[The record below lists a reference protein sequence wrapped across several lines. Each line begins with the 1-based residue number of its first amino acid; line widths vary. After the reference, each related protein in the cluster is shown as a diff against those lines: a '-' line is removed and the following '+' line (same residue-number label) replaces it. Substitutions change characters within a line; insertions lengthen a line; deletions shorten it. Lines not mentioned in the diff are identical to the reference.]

1 MAAWL
6 SSSESRTGGHR
17 TGEPLAGEPGPAIR
31 ELLVARLAQLQERAP
46 QTWKLLESD
55 APLRGQCQAV
65 LVGSDFVQ
73 RSLIQDDQ
81 LLATLARAGRLQRAT
96 GLPEYNAILEAVA
109 AECGVDEARYG
120 NALRALRRR
129 EMVRIAWR
137 DISGLSPLHATL
149 RETSWFA
156 EAVIASAT
164 RFSGNCLA
172 QRHGPLPRE
181 DSGLVVLG
189 MGKLGGNELNFS
201 SDVDLVFLFPEG
213 GETSGAAPLALEEFH
228 TRQGRMLIRL
238 LDAVTEDG
246 FVFRVDMRL
255 RPFGDSGPLVASFA
269 FFEDYLQAHGRDW
282 ERYAYIKARA
292 VAGAEV
298 FEAERQ
304 SVLRPFVYRRYL
316 DFGVFD
322 ALREMKGLISRDMAR
337 REMADNI
344 KLGPGG
350 IREIEFIVQAF
361 QLVRGGQDGGLR
373 EASLLT
379 VLPRLSGAKLLA
391 SEAVASLG
399 TAYDFLRLLENR
411 VQMLGDEQTHSLPAD
426 PLARER
432 IAASMGRASVA
443 ALEQEFMQH
452 RSVVTGCFAALFAD
466 AASSGNRTRPLDL
479 APLWETGMGGSGPDS
494 GAMQQ
499 QLAACCD
506 DVPAVIAQLNELRDA
521 GRIRRLDEPG
531 RRRLK
536 LLLELLLCEHGVGRN
551 PEAWRRMLTV
561 IEAIGQRSAYF
572 SLLVENRKARER
584 WVAICREG
592 DFLAAQLARN
602 PALLDELIDERW
614 VDSLPTRAELQE
626 ELTHRLSDIAPDD
639 TEREVE
645 ALCRFKQAAVF
656 RVALADLSG
665 RLPLMSVSDRLTE
678 IAELIVARTLDLA
691 WRQMVAQFGA
701 PCCLE
706 PGRIGADGARREV
719 RVAALGYGKLGG
731 FELGYASDL
740 DLVFLHDSSGEG
752 QETDRAEPVD
762 NQVFFLRFA
771 QRLIHLLTM
780 HSGAGRLYEVDVR
793 LRPSGKGGMLVTS
806 IDAFRRYQFEEAW
819 TWEHQALL
827 HARAVAGD
835 PGLMAQVE
843 SLRLDVLRNAVR
855 RGDLQE
861 RVAEM
866 RERMRRELTAAKPGE
881 FDLKQDRGGIADIEF
896 LAQYWALRWADE
908 YPPLVHFS
916 DTIRQLESVAS
927 AALVPQEQVDQL
939 VRAYQAYRSLAHRR
953 SLDGLSGCVGGEELA
968 AERAA
973 VASIWRVTMGQ
984 PV

>member
-1 MAAWL
+1 M
-6 SSSESRTGGHR
+6 SRSG
-17 TGEPLAGEPGPAIR
+17 
-31 ELLVARLAQLQERAP
+31 ELLDARLAQVQELAP
-46 QTWKLLESD
+46 QTWQRVAAD
-55 APLRGQCQAV
+55 ARLQAQCQAV
-65 LVGSDFVQ
+65 LLGSDFVQ

-81 LLATLARAGRLQRAT
+81 LLAALVDAARLQQPT
-96 GLPEYNAILEAVA
+96 GLPEYIALLDAVA
-109 AECGVDEARYG
+109 TQCGLDETRYA

-137 DISGLSPLHATL
+137 DISGMASLHATL
-149 RETSWFA
+149 RETSWLA
-156 EAVIASAT
+156 EAVIAGAT
-164 RFSGNCLA
+164 RFSEQCLV
-172 QRHGPLPRE
+172 QRHGALPAQN
-181 DSGLVVLG
+181 SGLVVLG
-189 MGKLGGNELNFS
+189 MGKLGGGELNFS

-213 GETSGAAPLALEEFH
+213 GMTTGAAPVELEEFY

-238 LDAVTEDG
+238 LDAVTDTG

-292 VAGAEV
+292 VSGAEA
-298 FEAERQ
+298 FAAERE

-322 ALREMKGLISRDMAR
+322 ALREMKGLISRDVAR

-361 QLVRGGQDGGLR
+361 QLVRGGQDGALR
-373 EASLLT
+373 APSLLT
-379 VLPRLSGAKLLA
+379 VLPRLSGAKLLPA
-391 SEAVASLG
+391 DAVAELG
-399 TAYDFLRLLENR
+399 AAYDFLRQLENR
-411 VQMLGDEQTHSLPAD
+411 TQMLGDQQTHTLPDDAQS
-426 PLARER
+426 RQR
-432 IAASMGRASVA
+432 IALSMGFATVPEM
-443 ALEQEFMQH
+443 EQEFARH
-452 RSVVTGCFAALFAD
+452 RAIVAGHFAGLFAD
-466 AASSGNRTRPLDL
+466 GDNNGRQARKLDL
-479 APLWETGMGGSGPDS
+479 AALWEPALGEAATGEAALDNGVMRQQLDALCDDAPKMIEQLVALRDS
-494 GAMQQ
+494 GRM
-499 QLAACCD
+499 
-506 DVPAVIAQLNELRDA
+506 
-521 GRIRRLDEPG
+521 RRMDEPG
-531 RRRLK
+531 RKRLK
-536 LLLELLLCEHGVGRN
+536 LLLELLIGEHGVGRH
-551 PEAWRRMLTV
+551 PETWRRLVTV

-584 WVAICREG
+584 WVAICSEG

-614 VDSLPTRAELQE
+614 LEALPSRAELQE
-626 ELTHRLSDIAPDD
+626 ELVHRLSDVAADD

-691 WRQMVAQFGA
+691 WRQMIDQFGA
-701 PCCLE
+701 PGCE
-706 PGRIGADGARREV
+706 VDGKRRKV

-740 DLVFLHDSSGEG
+740 DLVFLHDSTGEG
-752 QETDRAEPVD
+752 QETDRAAPVD

-793 LRPSGKGGMLVTS
+793 LRPSGKGGFLVTS
-806 IDAFRRYQFEEAW
+806 IEAFRRYQFEEAW

-827 HARAVAGD
+827 HARAVAGNA
-835 PGLMAQVE
+835 GLMTRIEAV
-843 SLRLDVLRNAVR
+843 RIDVLRNAVR
-855 RGDLQE
+855 RDDLRE

-866 RERMRRELTAAKPGE
+866 RERMRRELSAAQPGE

-896 LAQYWALRWADE
+896 LAQYWALRWAKE
-908 YPPLVHFS
+908 FPPLVHFS

-939 VRAYQAYRSLAHRR
+939 VQAYQMYRALSHRR
-953 SLDGLSGCVGGEELA
+953 SLEGLSG
-968 AERAA
+968 A
-973 VASIWRVTMGQ
+973 VAAGDLLAQRGAVTAIWSTWMSQ

>member
-1 MAAWL
+1 ML
-6 SSSESRTGGHR
+6 
-17 TGEPLAGEPGPAIR
+17 
-31 ELLVARLAQLQERAP
+31 
-46 QTWKLLESD
+46 
-55 APLRGQCQAV
+55 
-65 LVGSDFVQ
+65 
-73 RSLIQDDQ
+73 
-81 LLATLARAGRLQRAT
+81 
-96 GLPEYNAILEAVA
+96 
-109 AECGVDEARYG
+109 
-120 NALRALRRR
+120 
-129 EMVRIAWR
+129 RIAWR
-137 DISGLSPLHATL
+137 DISGLAPLHATL

-156 EAVIASAT
+156 EAVIAGAT
-164 RFSGNCLA
+164 RFSEACLV
-172 QRHGPLPRE
+172 QRHGALPGQ
-181 DSGLVVLG
+181 DAGLIVLG
-189 MGKLGGNELNFS
+189 MGKLGGGELNFS

-213 GETSGAAPLALEEFH
+213 GTTTVGVGTAGSNRGAAPLELEEFY

-238 LDAVTEDG
+238 LDAVTDVG

-292 VAGAEV
+292 VSGADV
-298 FEAERQ
+298 FAAERE

-322 ALREMKGLISRDMAR
+322 ALREMKGLISRDVAR

-361 QLVRGGQDGGLR
+361 QLVRGGQDSALR
-373 EASLLT
+373 EPSLLA
-379 VLPRLSGAKLLA
+379 VLPRLSGARLLPPE
-391 SEAVASLG
+391 SVAELG
-399 TAYDFLRLLENR
+399 AAYDFLRLLENR
-411 VQMLGDEQTHSLPAD
+411 TQMLGDEQAHSLPAD
-426 PLARER
+426 ALSRER
-432 IAASMGRASVA
+432 IAVSMGFAGVA
-443 ALEQEFMQH
+443 ALEQTIAQH
-452 RSVVTGCFAALFAD
+452 RAIVAGHFAALFAD
-466 AASSGNRTRPLDL
+466 GDGKGRQARKLDL
-479 APLWETGMGGSGPDS
+479 APLWETGLDD
-494 GAMQQ
+494 GAMRQ
-499 QLAACCD
+499 QLAALCD
-506 DVPAVIAQLNELRDA
+506 DAPAMIAQLAALRDSA
-521 GRIRRLDEPG
+521 RMRRLDEPG

-536 LLLELLLCEHGVGRN
+536 LLLELLIGEHGIGRK
-551 PEAWRRMLTV
+551 PEAWRRLLTV

-572 SLLVENRKARER
+572 SLLVENRRACER
-584 WVAICREG
+584 WVAICNEG
-592 DFLAAQLARN
+592 DFLAAQVARN

-614 VDSLPTRAELQE
+614 VDTLPSRADLEE
-626 ELTHRLSDIAPDD
+626 ELAHRLSDVAPDD
-639 TEREVE
+639 MEREVE

-656 RVALADLSG
+656 RIAVADLSG

-691 WRQMVAQFGA
+691 WRQMAAQLGA
-701 PCCLE
+701 PCCME
-706 PGRIGADGARREV
+706 AGKRRKV

-740 DLVFLHDSSGEG
+740 DLVFLHDSTGEA
-752 QETDRAEPVD
+752 QETDRATPVD

-771 QRLIHLLTM
+771 QRLIHLLTV

-793 LRPSGKGGMLVTS
+793 LRPSGKGGLLVTS
-806 IDAFRRYQFEEAW
+806 IEAFRRYQFEEAW

-827 HARAVAGD
+827 HARAVAGNA
-835 PGLMAQVE
+835 GLM
-843 SLRLDVLRNAVR
+843 LRIEALRIDVLRNAVR
-855 RGDLQE
+855 RDDLRE

-866 RERMRRELTAAKPGE
+866 RERMRRELSSAQPGE

-896 LAQYWALRWADE
+896 LAQYWALRWARE
-908 YPPLVHFS
+908 FPPLVHFS

-939 VRAYQAYRSLAHRR
+939 VRAYQAYRALSHRR
-953 SLDGLSGCVGGEELA
+953 SLEGLSGTVPVGDLA

-973 VASIWRVTMGQ
+973 VAAIWGVWMVQ

>member
-1 MAAWL
+1 ML
-6 SSSESRTGGHR
+6 G
-17 TGEPLAGEPGPAIR
+17 
-31 ELLVARLAQLQERAP
+31 ELLDARLAQLQERAP

-55 APLRGQCQAV
+55 PQLREQCQSA
-65 LVGSDFVQ
+65 LLGSDFVH
-73 RSLIQDDQ
+73 RSLIRDDQ
-81 LLATLARAGRLQRAT
+81 LLAALLRDGGLQRSRDQSEWR
-96 GLPEYNAILEAVA
+96 GMLQAIEIQSGFDEVA
-109 AECGVDEARYG
+109 FSA
-120 NALRALRRR
+120 ALRVLRRR
-129 EMVRIAWR
+129 EMLRIAWR
-137 DISGLSPLHATL
+137 DIAGLATLHATL
-149 RETSWFA
+149 RGTSWFA
-156 EAVIASAT
+156 EEVIASAA
-164 RFSGNCLA
+164 RFSEAWLV
-172 QRHGPLPRE
+172 QRHGALPEE

-189 MGKLGGNELNFS
+189 MGKLGGGELNFS
-201 SDVDLVFLFPEG
+201 SDVDLVFLFPRG
-213 GETSGAAPLALEEFH
+213 GETRGAAPLELEEFF

-238 LDAVTEDG
+238 LDTVTDEG

-292 VAGAEV
+292 VAGGPA

-322 ALREMKGLISRDMAR
+322 SLREMKGLISRDVAR

-379 VLPRLSGAKLLA
+379 VLPRLSGAKLLPA
-391 SEAVASLG
+391 EAVASLG
-399 TAYDFLRLLENR
+399 AAYDFLRLLENR
-411 VQMLGDEQTHSLPAD
+411 VQMLGDEQTHSLPSD
-426 PLARER
+426 PLTRER
-432 IAASMGRASVA
+432 IAKTMGFASVVV
-443 ALEQEFMQH
+443 LERELAQH
-452 RSVVTGCFAALFAD
+452 RAAVAGHFAALFAD
-466 AASSGNRTRPLDL
+466 NANYGNQARVLDL
-479 APLWETGMGGSGPDS
+479 SPLWETGLDG
-494 GAMQQ
+494 GAMRQ

-506 DVPAVIAQLNELRDA
+506 DASAMVEQLTALRES

-536 LLLELLLCEHGVGRN
+536 LLLELLISEHGVGRN
-551 PEAWRRMLTV
+551 PDAWRRILTV
-561 IEAIGQRSAYF
+561 IEAIGQRSAYY

-584 WVAICREG
+584 WVAICSEG
-592 DFLAAQLARN
+592 DFLPAQLARN

-614 VDSLPTRAELQE
+614 VDTLPSRTELQE
-626 ELTHRLSDIAPDD
+626 ELEHRLSDIAPDD
-639 TEREVE
+639 MEREVE

-678 IAELIVARTLDLA
+678 IAELIVARTLELA

-701 PCCLE
+701 PGCIE
-706 PGRIGADGARREV
+706 PGGALREV

-731 FELGYASDL
+731 FELGYSSDL
-740 DLVFLHDSSGEG
+740 DLVFLHDSAGDG
-752 QETDRAEPVD
+752 QETRRETPVD

-780 HSGAGRLYEVDVR
+780 HSAAGRLYEVDVR
-793 LRPSGKGGMLVTS
+793 LRPSGKGGFLVTS
-806 IDAFRRYQFEEAW
+806 IDSFRRYQFEDAW

-835 PGLMAQVE
+835 PGLMARIEAV
-843 SLRLDVLRNAVR
+843 RVDVLRNAVR
-855 RGDLQE
+855 RDDLRE
-861 RVAEM
+861 KVAEM
-866 RERMRRELTAAKPGE
+866 RERMRRELSAAKSGE

-896 LAQYWALRWADE
+896 LAQYWALRWAHE
-908 YPPLVHFS
+908 FPPLVHFS

-939 VRAYQAYRSLAHRR
+939 VRAYQAYRTVSHRR
-953 SLDGLSGCVGGEELA
+953 SLEGLSGTVGGVEFV
-968 AERAA
+968 AERAHVTA
-973 VASIWRVTMGQ
+973 IWGAWMSQ